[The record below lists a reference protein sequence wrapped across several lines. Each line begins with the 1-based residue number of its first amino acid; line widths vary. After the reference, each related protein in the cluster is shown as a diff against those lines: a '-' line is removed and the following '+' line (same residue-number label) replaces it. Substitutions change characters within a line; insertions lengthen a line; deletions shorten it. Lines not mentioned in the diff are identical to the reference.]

1 MAIGHYALF
10 EGRFSRYPG
19 PGCALKT
26 CYAIIK
32 SRSSY
37 GSETSISLV
46 LDDTGLTHLSF
57 SSPEEARA
65 WIRRIAGRSRSALK
79 MEAARNNLEKAK
91 AALAAAFVGWRA
103 FARSFCSFR
112 RAAPAFLLCIANPLV
127 VRAEQLFER
136 AGVTKTINA
145 VSVLPRNTKAV
156 PGDVI
161 TKDLALKT
169 GGDSR
174 AELEFPDLT
183 ITRVGAN
190 ALFRFLAGKRQ
201 IILDGGTMLF
211 HAPKGAGGGKVET
224 GAITAAVTGTDFLI
238 SNINKRVKVI
248 CLSGKV
254 LVYFTANP
262 KEGRGLKPGQ
272 MVDVAAGATQ
282 IPAATTI
289 NLTTLLATSMLG
301 EAGGLGP
308 FPNQAA
314 IEKNAR
320 NQQDAALLGRFLS
333 GLNNLLTQPG
343 SLPAQTMTTQA
354 GQAARSIT
362 TANNIA
368 SQQLAAQQAAAQQ
381 AAAQQAAAQQ
391 AAAQQAA
398 AQQQATAG
406 VNQGNNGNRG
416 NQGNQGN
423 AFGRGQ
429 GNQGQGQGQGNQGQG
444 NQGQGNQGQGNQG
457 QGNQGQGNQGQGHGN
472 Q

>member
-1 MAIGHYALF
+1 
-10 EGRFSRYPG
+10 
-19 PGCALKT
+19 
-26 CYAIIK
+26 
-32 SRSSY
+32 
-37 GSETSISLV
+37 
-46 LDDTGLTHLSF
+46 
-57 SSPEEARA
+57 
-65 WIRRIAGRSRSALK
+65 
-79 MEAARNNLEKAK
+79 MEAARNNLETAK
-91 AALAAAFVGWRA
+91 AALAAAFVGGRA

-127 VRAEQLFER
+127 VRAEQPFER

-183 ITRVGAN
+183 ITRVGAD
-190 ALFRFLAGKRQ
+190 ALFRFLAGGRQ

-211 HAPKGAGGGKVET
+211 HAPKGAGGGKVEA

-272 MVDVAAGATQ
+272 MVDVAAGATK
-282 IPAATTI
+282 IPAATMI

-320 NQQDAALLGRFLS
+320 NQQDLLLGRFLPS
-333 GLNNLLTQPG
+333 LNNLLTQPG

-398 AQQQATAG
+398 AQQAAAQQAAAQQAAAQQQATAG

-429 GNQGQGQGQGNQGQG
+429 GNQGQGQGNQGQPP
-444 NQGQGNQGQGNQG
+444 GQNK
-457 QGNQGQGNQGQGHGN
+457 
-472 Q
+472 

>member
-1 MAIGHYALF
+1 M
-10 EGRFSRYPG
+10 
-19 PGCALKT
+19 
-26 CYAIIK
+26 
-32 SRSSY
+32 
-37 GSETSISLV
+37 SEK
-46 LDDTGLTHLSF
+46 LTHNEF
-57 SSPEEARA
+57 SARG
-65 WIRRIAGRSRSALK
+65 GRSQSALK

-91 AALAAAFVGWRA
+91 AALGAAFVGGRA
-103 FARSFCSFR
+103 LARSFCSFR

-136 AGVTKTINA
+136 AEVTKTINA

-238 SNINKRVKVI
+238 SNINKRVRVI

-262 KEGRGLKPGQ
+262 REGRGLKPGQ
-272 MVDVAAGATQ
+272 MVDVAAGATK

-301 EAGGLGP
+301 GAGGLGP

-320 NQQDAALLGRFLS
+320 NQQDAALLA
-333 GLNNLLTQPG
+333 GLNSLLTQPG

-398 AQQQATAG
+398 AQQAAAQQAAA
-406 VNQGNNGNRG
+406 Q
-416 NQGNQGN
+416 QAAAQQQ
-423 AFGRGQ
+423 ALLA
-429 GNQGQGQGQGNQGQG
+429 
-444 NQGQGNQGQGNQG
+444 
-457 QGNQGQGNQGQGHGN
+457 
-472 Q
+472 

>member
-1 MAIGHYALF
+1 MSG
-10 EGRFSRYPG
+10 
-19 PGCALKT
+19 K
-26 CYAIIK
+26 
-32 SRSSY
+32 
-37 GSETSISLV
+37 
-46 LDDTGLTHLSF
+46 LTHDDVS
-57 SSPEEARA
+57 AKG
-65 WIRRIAGRSRSALK
+65 GRSRSALK

-91 AALAAAFVGWRA
+91 AALAAAFVGGRV

-136 AGVTKTINA
+136 AEVTKTINA
-145 VSVLPRNTKAV
+145 VSILPRNTKAV

-190 ALFRFLAGKRQ
+190 ALFRFLPGKRE

-211 HAPKGAGGGKVET
+211 HAPRGGKVQA

-272 MVDVAAGATQ
+272 MVDVAAGATAM
-282 IPAATTI
+282 PPSVTI

-301 EAGGLGP
+301 EAGGLGA

-314 IEKNAR
+314 LEKNAR
-320 NQQDAALLGRFLS
+320 NQQDASLLGGFLP

-354 GQAARSIT
+354 GQTTRSIT

-368 SQQLAAQQAAAQQ
+368 SQQL
-381 AAAQQAAAQQ
+381 AAQQAAAQQ

-416 NQGNQGN
+416 NQG
-423 AFGRGQ
+423 RHLGQ
-429 GNQGQGQGQGNQGQG
+429 IGGQPGQGQGQGNQGQG
-444 NQGQGNQGQGNQG
+444 NQGQGQGNQG
-457 QGNQGQGNQGQGHGN
+457 QPPGQNK
-472 Q
+472 

>member
-1 MAIGHYALF
+1 MTEKLTFGEF
-10 EGRFSRYPG
+10 
-19 PGCALKT
+19 CA
-26 CYAIIK
+26 
-32 SRSSY
+32 R
-37 GSETSISLV
+37 G
-46 LDDTGLTHLSF
+46 
-57 SSPEEARA
+57 
-65 WIRRIAGRSRSALK
+65 GRSRSAVK
-79 MEAARNNLEKAK
+79 VEAARNNLEKAK
-91 AALAAAFVGWRA
+91 AALAAAFVGGRA
-103 FARSFCSFR
+103 FARSLCSFR

-127 VRAEQLFER
+127 VHAEQLFER

-211 HAPKGAGGGKVET
+211 HAPKGAGGGKVEA

-238 SNINKRVKVI
+238 SNINKRAKVI

-272 MVDVAAGATQ
+272 MVDVAAGATR

-301 EAGGLGP
+301 EAGGLGTV
-308 FPNQAA
+308 
-314 IEKNAR
+314 
-320 NQQDAALLGRFLS
+320 S
-333 GLNNLLTQPG
+333 QP
-343 SLPAQTMTTQA
+343 S
-354 GQAARSIT
+354 S
-362 TANNIA
+362 
-368 SQQLAAQQAAAQQ
+368 
-381 AAAQQAAAQQ
+381 
-391 AAAQQAA
+391 
-398 AQQQATAG
+398 
-406 VNQGNNGNRG
+406 
-416 NQGNQGN
+416 
-423 AFGRGQ
+423 
-429 GNQGQGQGQGNQGQG
+429 
-444 NQGQGNQGQGNQG
+444 
-457 QGNQGQGNQGQGHGN
+457 H
-472 Q
+472 

>member
-1 MAIGHYALF
+1 MTEKLTFGEF
-10 EGRFSRYPG
+10 
-19 PGCALKT
+19 CA
-26 CYAIIK
+26 
-32 SRSSY
+32 R
-37 GSETSISLV
+37 G
-46 LDDTGLTHLSF
+46 
-57 SSPEEARA
+57 
-65 WIRRIAGRSRSALK
+65 GRSRSAVK
-79 MEAARNNLEKAK
+79 VEAARNNLEKAK
-91 AALAAAFVGWRA
+91 AALAAAFVGGRA
-103 FARSFCSFR
+103 FARSLCSFR

-211 HAPKGAGGGKVET
+211 HAPKGAGGGKVEA

-238 SNINKRVKVI
+238 SNINKRAKVI

-272 MVDVAAGATQ
+272 MVDVAAGATR

-320 NQQDAALLGRFLS
+320 NQQDAALLGRFLP

-381 AAAQQAAAQQ
+381 ARLNRLRLNRLRLNRLRLNRLRLNRLRLNRLRLNSKLLLAQIKGITEIAAIRAIR
-391 AAAQQAA
+391 
-398 AQQQATAG
+398 ATLLAG
-406 VNQGNNGNRG
+406 VKATRVKATRVKATRDRATRDRARAIRDNPLARINNGSK
-416 NQGNQGN
+416 
-423 AFGRGQ
+423 
-429 GNQGQGQGQGNQGQG
+429 
-444 NQGQGNQGQGNQG
+444 
-457 QGNQGQGNQGQGHGN
+457 
-472 Q
+472 

>member
-1 MAIGHYALF
+1 M
-10 EGRFSRYPG
+10 
-19 PGCALKT
+19 
-26 CYAIIK
+26 
-32 SRSSY
+32 
-37 GSETSISLV
+37 SEK
-46 LDDTGLTHLSF
+46 LTHNEF
-57 SSPEEARA
+57 SARG
-65 WIRRIAGRSRSALK
+65 GRSQSALK
-79 MEAARNNLEKAK
+79 MEATRNNLEKAK
-91 AALAAAFVGWRA
+91 AALGAAFVGGQA
-103 FARSFCSFR
+103 LARSFCSFR

-136 AGVTKTINA
+136 AEVTKTINA

-238 SNINKRVKVI
+238 SNINKRVRVI

-262 KEGRGLKPGQ
+262 REGRGLKPGQ
-272 MVDVAAGATQ
+272 MVDVAAGATK

-301 EAGGLGP
+301 GAGGLGP

-320 NQQDAALLGRFLS
+320 NQQDAALLA
-333 GLNNLLTQPG
+333 GLNSLLTQPG

-398 AQQQATAG
+398 AQQAAAQQAAAQQAAAQQAAAQQQAAG
-406 VNQGNNGNRG
+406 VNQGNSGNRG

-429 GNQGQGQGQGNQGQG
+429 GNQGQGNQGQG
-444 NQGQGNQGQGNQG
+444 NQGQGQGNQ
-457 QGNQGQGNQGQGHGN
+457 
-472 Q
+472 

>member
-1 MAIGHYALF
+1 M
-10 EGRFSRYPG
+10 
-19 PGCALKT
+19 
-26 CYAIIK
+26 
-32 SRSSY
+32 
-37 GSETSISLV
+37 SEK
-46 LDDTGLTHLSF
+46 LTHDYELC
-57 SSPEEARA
+57 ARG
-65 WIRRIAGRSRSALK
+65 GRSRSALK

-91 AALAAAFVGWRA
+91 AALAAAFVGGRA
-103 FARSFCSFR
+103 LARSFCSFR

-136 AGVTKTINA
+136 AEVTKATN
-145 VSVLPRNTKAV
+145 VVLLLPRNTKAV
-156 PGDVI
+156 PGDVVSG
-161 TKDLALKT
+161 DSALKT

-183 ITRVGAN
+183 ITRVGSN
-190 ALFRFLAGKRQ
+190 ALFRFLAGKRE
-201 IILDGGTMLF
+201 ITLDGGTLLF
-211 HAPKGAGGGKVET
+211 SSPKGAGGGKVQA

-272 MVDVAAGATQ
+272 MVDVAAGATK

-320 NQQDAALLGRFLS
+320 NQQDTSLLGGFLP

-343 SLPAQTMTTQA
+343 SLPAQAMTTQA
-354 GQAARSIT
+354 GQATRSIT

-398 AQQQATAG
+398 AQQAAAQQAAAQPRQSRQSRQPG
-406 VNQGNNGNRG
+406 SRQPGSRQPGSR
-416 NQGNQGN
+416 QP
-423 AFGRGQ
+423 GQ
-429 GNQGQGQGQGNQGQG
+429 GNQGQGNQGQG

-457 QGNQGQGNQGQGHGN
+457 QGNQGQGNQGQGNQGQGN
-472 Q
+472 QGQGNQGQGNQGQGNQGQGNQGQGQGNPGQPQNR